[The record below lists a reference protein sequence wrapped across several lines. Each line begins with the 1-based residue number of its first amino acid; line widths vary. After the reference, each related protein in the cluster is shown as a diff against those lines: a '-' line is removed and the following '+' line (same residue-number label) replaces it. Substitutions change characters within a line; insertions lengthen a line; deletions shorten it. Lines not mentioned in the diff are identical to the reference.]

1 MKKSLTSLLFFALL
15 ISFAALVSCGED
27 GFGSCTGCP
36 DDAPYGAK
44 GGDCYATLSA
54 CESNESGSCG
64 ICQ

>member
-1 MKKSLTSLLFFALL
+1 MRKSHVSILFFACLL
-15 ISFAALVSCGED
+15 SFTVLISCGED
-27 GFGSCTGCP
+27 GIGSCTGCP

-54 CESNESGSCG
+54 CESNESGNCE